1 MLANKNRNGD
11 LQHKT
16 QCHCRT
22 IGIGLNVLRTTSQLW
37 VFLGICFSQQKL
49 NDFDTIIMCLHKSL
63 EVCNHPC
70 SIAVIFMHH
79 FDGQAKTLSL
89 SAGQSYFGQG
99 SAQACRCPWL
109 AFLSLGWIG
118 MSQLG
123 WWNQIQELPCF
134 VTTKDYKGRRWGINV
149 KDEDGR
155 LRIMM
160 WIDDET
166 DAGTGC
172 NGRHISQHFVKCKR
186 DSGTFWEDHPC
197 RPQFKSADWFSNP
210 DHDWCWN
217 NLNCSW
223 YNGKFS

>member
-37 VFLGICFSQQKL
+37 VFLGIFFSQQKL

-149 KDEDGR
+149 KDEDEEVEDHDVNWWWNWCGYGFQR
-155 LRIMM
+155 PTYFAAFRKVQK
-160 WIDDET
+160 
-166 DAGTGC
+166 GF
-172 NGRHISQHFVKCKR
+172 RHILGRSSLPTSV
-186 DSGTFWEDHPC
+186 
-197 RPQFKSADWFSNP
+197 
-210 DHDWCWN
+210 
-217 NLNCSW
+217 
-223 YNGKFS
+223 